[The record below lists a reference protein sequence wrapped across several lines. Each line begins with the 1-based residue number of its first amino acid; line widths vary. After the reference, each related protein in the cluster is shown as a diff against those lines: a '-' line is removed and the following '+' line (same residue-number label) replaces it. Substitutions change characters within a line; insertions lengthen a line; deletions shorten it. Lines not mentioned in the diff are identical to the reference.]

1 MKIELR
7 LCALFWIGLSAVVW
21 AQEEAPEPEDV
32 PTFLKEMER
41 KAGEVSSSEAKWVR
55 KTFAP
60 RLVRKVRGSPARTHC
75 NRSFP

>member
-60 RLVRKVRGSPARTHC
+60 FFGHILAESY
-75 NRSFP
+75 